1 MMAWW
6 SEQAL
11 LVLAIPF
18 LGAVLGMIFWSKPR
32 VIKLWGLL
40 VIITTWLIVAI
51 SSWMSEAPATISL
64 SLMHL
69 ILSAGFLT
77 ILGQHPNKETP
88 VSLCLMLLFT
98 GLGLGYVASPGPSGS
113 IFLSGIF
120 GLLILSLV
128 RHRRQGREASWY
140 AIGILAMGI
149 LSLLLSVMASDLIKI
164 VALLVPLAI
173 VWPLLPV
180 HRAFV
185 ASVSNLPGMLPAF
198 LAVFLPSLGFNGMT
212 NLLPVIP
219 EEVLN
224 ILWVVAIASALYGSL
239 LALSQTS
246 MDAVLAYAHMALGS
260 ILWWVI
266 AVSQAVA
273 PGAVI
278 YLGGLCLVICGL
290 LLADLHIRAR
300 FGYLDLNTSHGLAH
314 LMPGFSVLFV
324 LFITAAVGLPIFT
337 LFSAFMEMLLGLS
350 STPVGSLALILL
362 LWLMASWYFPRLMQQ
377 VLFGHPSPRST
388 AGHDLHV
395 DERCALILL
404 LALLVI
410 LGMAPPHW
418 FGTADPTVQMIQL
431 SFEISQDGI
440 WKH

>member
-1 MMAWW
+1 MAWW

-11 LVLAIPF
+11 VALAIPV
-18 LGAVLGMIFWSKPR
+18 LGAALGRMFWSKPR
-32 VIKLWGLL
+32 VIKVWGLL
-40 VIITTWLIVAI
+40 VIITTWLIVAVP
-51 SSWMSEAPATISL
+51 SWMSEAPATISL

-69 ILSAGFLT
+69 ILAAGFLT

-88 VSLCLMLLFT
+88 ISLCLMLLFT
-98 GLGLGYVASPGPSGS
+98 GLGLGYVASTGPSGS
-113 IFLSGIF
+113 IYLSGIL

-128 RHRRQGREASWY
+128 RHRRQGRETSWY
-140 AIGILAMGI
+140 AIGILAIGL

-185 ASVSNLPGMLPAF
+185 ASVSNLPGMLPAY

-212 NLLPVIP
+212 NLLPIIP

-224 ILWVVAIASALYGSL
+224 ILWVIAIASALYGSL
-239 LALSQTS
+239 LALSQNS
-246 MDAVLAYAHMALGS
+246 IEGLLAYAHLALGS

-278 YLGGLCLVICGL
+278 YLGGLTLVISGL
-290 LLADLHIRAR
+290 LLAGLHIRTR

-314 LMPGFSVLFV
+314 TMPGFSVLFV
-324 LFITAAVGLPIFT
+324 LLITAALGLPIFT
-337 LFSAFMEMLLGLS
+337 LSSAFMEMMLSLS

-377 VLFGHPSPRST
+377 VLFGQPSLRFT
-388 AGHDLHV
+388 AGHNLYV
-395 DERCALILL
+395 DERWALILL
-404 LALLVI
+404 LALLVM

-431 SFEISQDGI
+431 SFGISQDGI